1 MSRFMFSL
9 NKELYFVPVLMIL
22 KCLKDVTDTEL
33 YRELMIGAND
43 DPYRLTLF
51 LFATQQGLFSLRS
64 RHAYPKLDAGR
75 STEDGSFGLSPF
87 IICRPSDPI
96 CIYLIFVPI

>member
-1 MSRFMFSL
+1 MAAMRRGWECTIIYPGISYHFMTLKTRFTGTVLQTLRIFISRCMFLLSNKIIKFMFRFMFSL

-43 DPYRLTLF
+43 DPYR
-51 LFATQQGLFSLRS
+51 
-64 RHAYPKLDAGR
+64 
-75 STEDGSFGLSPF
+75 
-87 IICRPSDPI
+87 
-96 CIYLIFVPI
+96 

>member
-1 MSRFMFSL
+1 MFRFMFSL

-43 DPYRLTLF
+43 DPYR
-51 LFATQQGLFSLRS
+51 
-64 RHAYPKLDAGR
+64 
-75 STEDGSFGLSPF
+75 
-87 IICRPSDPI
+87 
-96 CIYLIFVPI
+96 